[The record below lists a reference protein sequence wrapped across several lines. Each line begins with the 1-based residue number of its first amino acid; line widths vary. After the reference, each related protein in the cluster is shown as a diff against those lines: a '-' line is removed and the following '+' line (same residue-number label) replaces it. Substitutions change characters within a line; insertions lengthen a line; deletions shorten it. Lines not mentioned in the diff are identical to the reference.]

1 MKQRGLTLA
10 IQRIVWAELALTAAC
25 GVPAYAQSQAAATAD
40 AVSATTTTPATASS
54 APPPAGRANPPA
66 GTTATPAT
74 ASPSGNVAQLQKFEV
89 TGSLIRS
96 SDKTGYNQVQT
107 ISQKDIENSGAT
119 TVSDYLRSTRANS
132 ASSWRE
138 GTSASFAPGGA
149 GLILRGMSENTHW
162 C

>member
-40 AVSATTTTPATASS
+40 AASATTTTPATGTSA
-54 APPPAGRANPPA
+54 APPASRANPLA
-66 GTTATPAT
+66 GTAATPAT

-96 SDKTGYNQVQT
+96 SDKTGYNQIQT